1 MLEASIQ
8 ESPAPSDPS
17 ADRLL
22 AAALAQATA
31 RQLPVTGLIDYATQL
46 AAVSGDMAATLYK
59 TWIAFNADHPGLHAI
74 YFNYAVCLADSDD
87 ISGAVNALRETIRL
101 KPDFGPPHINLG
113 SLLERSGQPGQAVET
128 WLSFVAT
135 LSAVTP
141 EAVGYKLLAL
151 KQTGRVLEAANKDD
165 AAEDALRQSLEFDPG
180 QQDAIQHWI
189 ALRQRQCKWP
199 ALSGS
204 EKMPVAKLR
213 AAMSP
218 LSSAYC
224 ADDPLFQLATAYMYA
239 RRTIGLPPRGRARLE
254 TIPATGKARR
264 LRVGYVSSDLRDH
277 AVGFAMTDVFEL
289 HDRNKVEVFAYYCG
303 IATTDDTQHRS
314 IQAVEHWRDLTGLDD
329 NAAAQL
335 IRQDGIDILVDL
347 NGYTKDARTKVFA
360 MRPAP
365 IAVNWFGFPGSMGS
379 PYHHYLIADHHVI
392 PPDHERYYSENILRL
407 PCYQPNDRKRVVV
420 AVRPS
425 RVEIGL
431 PETGIIFCCLNG
443 LQKLTSSCFQDWMT
457 IVSQVPDSVL
467 WLLSGPP
474 ETNERLRVAAQHYGV
489 AGTRLIFADKRRNPE
504 HLARMA
510 LGDLFLDTF
519 PYGAHTTA
527 SDALW
532 MGVPVLTL
540 EGRSFASR
548 VCGSLVSAAGTPEM
562 ICRTRNEY
570 VARAVELAND
580 SAKLGEIRER
590 LHAGRGT
597 CTLFDTPKL
606 VRSLET
612 LYGQMQEARLAG
624 TMPRPDLSNLE
635 LYHELAAVDDIEIV
649 GGLDTAD
656 YLNHYRKRIA
666 ELDSVFPVHP
676 DHRIWQQSGNLDAIA
691 EWNG

>member
-1 MLEASIQ
+1 MLEASVQ
-8 ESPAPSDPS
+8 ESLAPSDTS

-22 AAALAQATA
+22 AAALAQAAA
-31 RQLPVTGLIDYATQL
+31 RQLPVAGLIDYATQL
-46 AAVSGDMAATLYK
+46 AAVRRSMAATLYK

-87 ISGAVNALRETIRL
+87 IAGAVNALRETIRL

-128 WLSFVAT
+128 WLSLVTNLA
-135 LSAVTP
+135 AVTP
-141 EAVGYKLLAL
+141 EAVSYKLLAL

-199 ALSGS
+199 ALTGS
-204 EKMPVAKLR
+204 ERMPVGKLR

-218 LSSAYC
+218 LSAAYC
-224 ADDPLFQLATAYMYA
+224 ADDPLFQLATAYTYA
-239 RRTIGLPPRGRARLE
+239 RRNVGLPPKGRARLE
-254 TIPATGKARR
+254 AIPTADTTRR
-264 LRVGYVSSDLRDH
+264 LRIGYVSSDLRDH

-289 HDRNKVEVFAYYCG
+289 HDRSKVEVFAYYCG
-303 IATTDDTQHRS
+303 IAASDDTQQRS
-314 IQAVEHWRDLTGLDD
+314 IRAVEHWQDLTGLDD
-329 NAAAQL
+329 NEAAQL
-335 IRQDGIDILVDL
+335 IRHDGIDILIDL

-365 IAVNWFGFPGSMGS
+365 VAVNWFGFPGSMGS
-379 PYHHYLIADHHVI
+379 PYHHYLVADHHVI
-392 PPDHERYYSENILRL
+392 PPDHERYYSEKVLRI
-407 PCYQPNDRKRVVV
+407 PCYQPNDRKRVIV
-420 AVRPS
+420 ATPPS
-425 RVEIGL
+425 RSEAGL
-431 PETGIIFCCLNG
+431 PETGFVFCCLNG

-457 IVSQVPDSVL
+457 ILGQVPDSVL

-474 ETNERLRVAAQHYGV
+474 ETNERLRVAAQQYGV

-510 LGDLFLDTF
+510 LADLFLDTF

-532 MGVPVLTL
+532 MGLPVLTL
-540 EGRSFASR
+540 QGRSFASR

-562 ICRTRNEY
+562 ICHTREEY
-570 VARAVELAND
+570 VARAVELAD
-580 SAKLGEIRER
+580 DGQKLAAIRQNLR
-590 LHAGRGT
+590 AGRET

-612 LYGQMQEARLAG
+612 LYEQMHEARLAG
-624 TMPRPDLSNLE
+624 TTPQPDLTNLDV
-635 LYHELAAVDDIEIV
+635 YHELAAAEDVEVV
-649 GGLDTAD
+649 GELDTET
-656 YLNHYRKRIA
+656 YLSHYHKRIA
-666 ELDSVFPVHP
+666 DLDGIFPVHP
-676 DHRIWQQSGNLDAIA
+676 DRRIWQRQFS
-691 EWNG
+691 